1 MFNGSATMGNPTIM
15 GGGGTGG
22 TPIPSMDLTPLLNLL
37 KPAFER
43 GGHGFEITTIS
54 LTTAATF
61 QRLFPNGLLV
71 QMAIIQNISVEDVT
85 IVKNISGTAG
95 VGIILNAATGAGKA
109 GGSLPV
115 NNVDLQQFCFVRTTA
130 GVTLAVYY
138 EY

>member
-1 MFNGSATMGNPTIM
+1 MGGTKTT
-15 GGGGTGG
+15 GGGGTGEG
-22 TPIPSMDLTPLLNLL
+22 VIPSTIDLTPLLNLL
-37 KPAFER
+37 SPDHIR

-54 LTTAATF
+54 ITTAATF
-61 QRLFPNGLLV
+61 QRLFDNGLSV
-71 QMAIIQNISVEDVT
+71 RMAIIQNISIEDVT
-85 IVKNISGTAG
+85 ITKNLSSSGGT
-95 VGIILNAATGAGKA
+95 GIILNAASGGGKA